1 MLVPSPSLFFFC
13 GADDG
18 SRTRCLHLGRVVLRL
33 LSFIR
38 SVCPGRSLAF
48 ASCALFARVRVFCL
62 RWGLERMTGLEPATS
77 TVAWWHSTRL
87 SYIRMSRRTVLLVAF
102 VAWALGSALV
112 SIHLA
117 YECRWCVGV
126 SSTPRCCNIG
136 HMLVLGRAV
145 SVKPVPYPPGPS
157 SPRTDASGSC
167 VWFPSTMTKMV
178 YVSRISASSS
188 HSYLTWALMM
198 RAHLLPR

>member
-1 MLVPSPSLFFFC
+1 
-13 GADDG
+13 
-18 SRTRCLHLGRVVLRL
+18 
-33 LSFIR
+33 
-38 SVCPGRSLAF
+38 
-48 ASCALFARVRVFCL
+48 
-62 RWGLERMTGLEPATS
+62 
-77 TVAWWHSTRL
+77 
-87 SYIRMSRRTVLLVAF
+87 MSRRTVLLVAF

-157 SPRTDASGSC
+157 SPCAVRRGS
-167 VWFPSTMTKMV
+167 WISLPSIMTKMV
-178 YVSRISASSS
+178 YFPTR
-188 HSYLTWALMM
+188 
-198 RAHLLPR
+198 P